1 METQIVTP
9 QRKSTLFTDIY
20 FPKNFEE
27 FIGNVEIVDFT
38 IDWAKKWSEGKKQK
52 PLMFFGSPGVGKT
65 ALALLTA
72 KVMNWQLFESNAS
85 DLRNKEEIEKVAGA
99 AAGNASLFGGLR
111 LVLID
116 EIDCLQVQDRGGASA
131 IASIVKESNNP
142 VILTANDLYGDKKL
156 LPFRTICELKEFKKI
171 NYLSIAKKLREIC
184 DKENISYEDEAI
196 KELAKNSSGDYRSAL
211 LDLHSLSPN
220 ITLID
225 VKNIDSRQRK
235 EKVFSV
241 LTKIFKGHDLKE
253 INQFVYNSEVP
264 NDLLIRWIEENIP
277 RQFDSKDSATA
288 FDYLSKGD
296 IFNGRIMRRQ
306 HYSFLKY
313 SNFLSTT
320 AVGLSRSKDYTSF
333 TPFQFPN
340 LLNSLSANSSS
351 RALRKS
357 IAKKVAKKIHCSSS
371 QSVQDMWLLSLLM
384 QSDKAEHLVLGFGF
398 DDKEIMFLLGGK
410 KEKKAEELLT
420 KSKELEKKI
429 IYEKSFN
436 KQSKLFG

>member
-1 METQIVTP
+1 MEAQIVTP
-9 QRKSTLFTDIY
+9 QKPVLFTDKY
-20 FPKNFEE
+20 FPKSFEE

-38 IDWAKKWSEGKKQK
+38 IDWAKKWGEGKKQK
-52 PLMFFGSPGVGKT
+52 PLLFFGSPGVGKT
-65 ALALLTA
+65 ALALLIA
-72 KVMNWQLFESNAS
+72 KEMGWQLFESNAS

-99 AAGNASLFGGLR
+99 ATGNASLFGGLR

-156 LPFRTICELKEFKKI
+156 IPFRTICELKEFKKI

-184 DKENISYEDEAI
+184 DKENIAYEEEAI
-196 KELAKNSSGDYRSAL
+196 KELAKNSSGDYRSTL

-220 ITLID
+220 ITLLD
-225 VKNIDSRQRK
+225 VKNLDTRQRK

-241 LTKIFKGHDLKE
+241 LTKIFKGDNLRE

-264 NDLLIRWIEENIP
+264 NDLLIRWVEENIP
-277 RQFDSKDSATA
+277 RQFDSKDSAVA

-313 SNFLSTT
+313 SGFLSTT
-320 AVGLSRSKDYTSF
+320 AVGLSRSKNYNSF
-333 TPFQFPN
+333 IPFQFPS
-340 LLNSLSANSSS
+340 LLSSLSASSSS
-351 RALRKS
+351 RTLRKS

-371 QSVQDMWLLSLLM
+371 QAVQDMWLLSLLM
-384 QSDKAEHLVLGFGF
+384 QSDKAEHLVLGFDF
-398 DDKEIMFLLGGK
+398 DEKEIMFLLGGK
-410 KEKKAEELLT
+410 KEKKA
-420 KSKELEKKI
+420 K
-429 IYEKSFN
+429 N
-436 KQSKLFG
+436 

>member
-1 METQIVTP
+1 MEAEIITP

-20 FPKNFEE
+20 FPKDFEE

-52 PLMFFGSPGVGKT
+52 PLLFFGSPGVGKT

-111 LVLID
+111 LVLLD

-211 LDLHSLSPN
+211 LDIHSLSPN
-220 ITLID
+220 ITLTD
-225 VKNIDSRQRK
+225 VKNLDSRQRK

-253 INQFVYNSEVP
+253 INQFVYNSEIP

-277 RQFDSKDSATA
+277 RQFDSKDSAKA

-320 AVGLSRSKDYTSF
+320 AVGLSRLKDYHSF
-333 TPFQFPN
+333 TPFQFPS

-371 QSVQDMWLLSLLM
+371 QAVQDMWLLSLLI
-384 QSDKAEHLVLGFGF
+384 QSNNAEHLVLGFDF
-398 DDKEIMFLLGGK
+398 DEKEIMFLLGGK